1 MCLCDMVGAA
11 VTRRVLAFFNGPTSV
26 LLSICMH
33 VLAPKRR
40 KREGKSGAT
49 VGEYT
54 FNAVM
59 PKASYIK

>member
-1 MCLCDMVGAA
+1 MVGAA

-49 VGEYT
+49 VGKYID
-54 FNAVM
+54 NAVM
-59 PKASYIK
+59 PEALYIK